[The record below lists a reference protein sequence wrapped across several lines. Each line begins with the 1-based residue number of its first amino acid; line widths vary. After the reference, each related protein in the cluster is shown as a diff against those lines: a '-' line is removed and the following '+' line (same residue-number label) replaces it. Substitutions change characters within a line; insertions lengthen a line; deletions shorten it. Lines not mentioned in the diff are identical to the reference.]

1 MGKYADNKSKIM
13 TLVEVET
20 KNYLKAW
27 AKEEERSLSQLAN
40 LLLVRAISER
50 KAELTKK
57 QSTI

>member
-1 MGKYADNKSKIM
+1 M